1 MEMQLDSGAF
11 GYRRPD
17 LCSHKIISTSHTN
30 KIKNL
35 KKSERRLYSHPAYQ
49 APTEDRGIILAAT
62 LMW

>member
-35 KKSERRLYSHPAYQ
+35 KKSERRIYFHPAYQ

-62 LMW
+62 LM